1 MNKPRRFTG
10 LTFTLAGV
18 VAATL
23 PALAL
28 APAAAAAPQQ
38 PAAAAKILSCTTDT
52 DGWTGH
58 AHCTNN
64 TNEVRAFR
72 AYVVCGAWPDA
83 AGAWRTLK
91 PGEKNISS
99 ARCFGGTG
107 VGSVTW
113 EEG

>member
-10 LTFTLAGV
+10 LALSFVGV
-18 VAATL
+18 VAAAL
-23 PALAL
+23 PVLAL
-28 APAAAAAPQQ
+28 APAAAAAQRE
-38 PAAAAKILSCTTDT
+38 PAAPAKILTCRTDT

-64 TNEVRAFR
+64 ASEVRAFR
-72 AYVVCGAWPDA
+72 AEVVCGAWPDA
-83 AGAWRTLK
+83 VGAWKTLR
-91 PGEKNISS
+91 PGESNVSS

-113 EEG
+113 QEG